1 MKILASNKFAPSSYD
16 ILDKIE
22 AGIVLTGSEVKS
34 VKAGHIS
41 IKESYAK
48 LIKEELWLVGARI
61 TPYQPGQMKSPDP
74 LRTRKLLFKKDE
86 LKKLIG
92 KLQEQG
98 LTLFP
103 LSVYL
108 KDNFVKLELGLG
120 RGLKK
125 HDKRSKIK
133 AKETQRIIQRKLK
146 YLNK

>member
-1 MKILASNKFAPSSYD
+1 MKILATNKFAHSSYD
-16 ILDKIE
+16 ILDKVE
-22 AGIVLTGSEVKS
+22 AGIVLTGGEVKS

-48 LIKEELWLVGARI
+48 LIKAELWLIGARI
-61 TPYQPGQMKSPDP
+61 VPYQPGQKQSPDP
-74 LRTRKLLFKKDE
+74 LRHRKLLLKKVE

-108 KDNFVKLELGLG
+108 KNNLIKIELGLG

-133 AKETQRIIQRKLK
+133 AKEVQRIIQRKLK
-146 YLNK
+146 YSTN

>member
-1 MKILASNKFAPSSYD
+1 MKILASNKFASSSYD
-16 ILDKIE
+16 ITDKIE
-22 AGIVLTGSEVKS
+22 AGVVLTGGEVKS

-48 LIKEELWLVGARI
+48 LIRAELWLVGAHI
-61 TPYQPGQMKSPDP
+61 TPYQPGQKQSADP
-74 LRTRKLLFKKDE
+74 LRSRKLLLKKPE

-108 KDNFVKLELGLG
+108 KDNYVKIELGLG
-120 RGLKK
+120 RGLKE
-125 HDKRSKIK
+125 HDKRAKIK
-133 AKETQRIIQRKLK
+133 AKEVERDIRRKMQQR
-146 YLNK
+146 

>member
-1 MKILASNKFAPSSYD
+1 MKILASNKFASSSFD

-48 LIKEELWLVGARI
+48 LIKEELWLVGARV
-61 TPYQPGQMKSPDP
+61 TPYQPGQKQSPDP
-74 LRTRKLLFKKDE
+74 LRSRKLLLKKEE

-133 AKETQRIIQRKLK
+133 AKETKRIIQRKLK

>member
-1 MKILASNKFAPSSYD
+1 MKIVASNKFASSSYE
-16 ILDKIE
+16 ITDKIE
-22 AGIVLTGSEVKS
+22 AGVVLTGSEVKS

-48 LIKEELWLVGARI
+48 LIRAELWLVGAHI
-61 TPYQPGQMKSPDP
+61 TPYQPGQKQSPDP
-74 LRTRKLLFKKDE
+74 LRSRKLLLKKTE

-108 KDNFVKLELGLG
+108 KDNYVKIELGLG

-125 HDKRSKIK
+125 HDKRAKIK
-133 AKETQRIIQRKLK
+133 AREVERDIRRKMRQS
-146 YLNK
+146 

>member
-1 MKILASNKFAPSSYD
+1 MKILATNKFAAGSYE

-41 IKESYAK
+41 IKEGYAK
-48 LIKEELWLVGARI
+48 LIGAELWLVGARV
-61 TPYQPGQMKSPDP
+61 TPYQPGQQQSPDP
-74 LRTRKLLFKKDE
+74 LRPRKLLLKKTE

-108 KDNFVKLELGLG
+108 KNNFVKIELGLG

-146 YLNK
+146 QFR